1 MRILTTKLLELAD
14 ITKEFGRVRALDGI
28 SFQLQSDDFT
38 ALIGP
43 NGAGK
48 TTLYNIISGRLEPT
62 SGWITFKGEN
72 ITEEST
78 VERVKRGIG
87 RSFQISNIFDDLTV
101 FQNIRAPLI
110 AQSKERFNPLGRV
123 NKKGSF
129 NKKTEEM
136 LEILG
141 LSEVSNQK
149 CSNLS
154 YGNQRRVEIG
164 IALVTNPELVL
175 LDEPTAGLNPNETA
189 QFVELIHQLNEETES
204 TFFITEHN
212 INMIF
217 SVATHILVLDQGTLI
232 AQGSPEEIRDDKNVR
247 AAYLGEEV

>member
-1 MRILTTKLLELAD
+1 MTTNLLELTD
-14 ITKEFGRVRALDGI
+14 ITKQFGQVRALEGV

-48 TTLYNIISGRLEPT
+48 TTMYDIISGRLEPT
-62 SGWITFKGEN
+62 SGWITFKGQD
-72 ITEEST
+72 ITEKST
-78 VERVKRGIG
+78 VDRVKRGIG
-87 RSFQISNIFDDLTV
+87 RSFQISNIFDNLTV

-110 AQSKERFNPLGRV
+110 AQSSKRFNPFGKV
-123 NKKGSF
+123 NNKGSIH
-129 NKKTEEM
+129 KKAEEM
-136 LEILG
+136 IDLLE

-154 YGNQRRVEIG
+154 YGNQRRIEIG
-164 IALVTNPELVL
+164 MTLVTNPELVL
-175 LDEPTAGLNPNETA
+175 LDEPTAGLNPNETS
-189 QFVELIHQLNEETES
+189 QFVGLIHQLDEETET
-204 TFFITEHN
+204 TFFLTEHN

-217 SVATHILVLDQGTLI
+217 SIATHILVLDQGTLI
-232 AQGSPEEIRDDKNVR
+232 AEGPPEEIRDDKNVR